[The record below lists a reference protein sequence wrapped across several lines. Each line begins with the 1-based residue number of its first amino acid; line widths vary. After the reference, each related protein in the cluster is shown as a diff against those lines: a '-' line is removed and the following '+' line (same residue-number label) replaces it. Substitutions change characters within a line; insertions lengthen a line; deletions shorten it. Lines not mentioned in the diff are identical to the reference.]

1 MLFAPLMSSFG
12 VMRALLGRLAGNANV
27 SVDTLETKLSG
38 PSWIEL
44 ILRSLVF
51 WIRPERVVNGAAWD
65 PVGAWMMDR
74 SWLAGRSWLTLLT
87 LFFVGQGTTTVFSL
101 WL

>member
-1 MLFAPLMSSFG
+1 MSSFG
-12 VMRALLGRLAGNANV
+12 VIRALLGRLAGKANV

-65 PVGAWMMDR
+65 PVGAWIMDR
-74 SWLAGRSWLTLLT
+74 SWLAGRSRQDHCVQSVAVILT
-87 LFFVGQGTTTVFSL
+87 FDCQFRSVD
-101 WL
+101 